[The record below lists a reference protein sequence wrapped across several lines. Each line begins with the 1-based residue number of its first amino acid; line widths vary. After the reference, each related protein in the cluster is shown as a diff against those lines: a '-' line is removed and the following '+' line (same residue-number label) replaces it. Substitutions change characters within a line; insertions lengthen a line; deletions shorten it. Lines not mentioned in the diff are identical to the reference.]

1 MDNYCMSV
9 MSETQLRLDV
19 GQCTI
24 RCLDISS
31 KYSLHGDG
39 SIIGDWRTCGLYI
52 EAQVVHDFYLL
63 IEDHQDF
70 LITERAGQLLS

>member
-1 MDNYCMSV
+1 MDNCCMSV
-9 MSETQLRLDV
+9 LLETQLRSDV

-31 KYSLHGDG
+31 KYSFHGEG

-52 EAQVVHDFYLL
+52 EAQVVHDFHLL
-63 IEDHQDF
+63 IEDHQS
-70 LITERAGQLLS
+70 TERVGQLES